1 MRHAPSPRPARP
13 ALSAGFTLI
22 EVLVALAIVAIAL
35 GAGMAAM
42 ASLTNNTLR
51 QSQVL
56 LAQVCAQNTLT
67 HMRLLKQMPGIGE
80 STQNCEQAGQVF
92 EVHTRVSNT
101 PNPHFRRVQAQ
112 VRLQTQPVLQ
122 VSTVV
127 GKY

>member
-1 MRHAPSPRPARP
+1 MRRTSPPFC
-13 ALSAGFTLI
+13 SAGFTLI

-42 ASLTNNTLR
+42 SSLTNNTLR

-56 LAQVCAQNTLT
+56 LAQLCAQNTLSQI
-67 HMRLLKQMPGIGE
+67 RLLKQMPGNGL
-80 STQNCEQAGQVF
+80 STQNCEQAGQQF
-92 EVHTRVSNT
+92 EVRTNVSNT
-101 PNPHFRRVQAQ
+101 PNPNFRRVDAQ
-112 VRLQTQPVLQ
+112 VFLQATPVLH